1 MVQNTMRPIGTTR
14 PQKRQSVEDLF
25 SYTVFFDDLA
35 ASSTQNGNIQ
45 IQADSDFKWIKGQ
58 FFADIAGAP
67 QTADSLVIPLVTVQI
82 TDSGSGRQLNNE
94 PVPVSSLFGSGQLPY
109 INPIPRIFKARSNI
123 AFQVANFSAATTYD
137 LRLVLTGTKVFE
149 YGDM

>member
-1 MVQNTMRPIGTTR
+1 MARRPMKPVGTPR
-14 PQKRQSVEDLF
+14 EQRRQSVEDLF

-35 ASSTQNGNIQ
+35 NGTTQNGNIQ
-45 IQADSDFKWIKGQ
+45 IQADSDFKWIKGEY
-58 FFADIAGAP
+58 FADIAGAA
-67 QTADSLVIPLVTVQI
+67 QTADSLVVPLVTVQI

-94 PVPVSSLFGSGQLPY
+94 PVPVSSLFGTGQLPY

-149 YGDM
+149 YGN